1 MMVTLAPSI
10 AAAVRIVSSGVQE
23 KSYSVAFGA
32 DVMRFKRAF
41 PAMPTLA
48 RKRNTVLSG
57 ISMARTSG
65 RRKVRLGDAGCRS
78 PVIIVLPRAAP
89 AD

>member
-1 MMVTLAPSI
+1 MMVTQAPSI

-23 KSYSVAFGA
+23 NSVAFGS
-32 DVMRFKRAF
+32 DVMRFKQAF

-48 RKRNTVLSG
+48 RERNTVLSG

-78 PVIIVLPRAAP
+78 RVIIVLPRTPP